1 MWELRS
7 SIGSLVTKFLG
18 YSFNIKMLNINDF
31 FELYKAMLLQLS
43 ERASKGSLEYHLSRN
58 KIVKTWDGFLFFVR
72 ARSPDLYATAIAER
86 YELEKW
92 FKPLAKGVV
101 VDVGAYIGTYTVRA
115 CKSAELVIGIE
126 PLPFNFAVLAVNVKL
141 NDCSNVVLVN
151 KAVGAFEGQLSMF
164 VPIKNHFISF
174 STASL
179 KQGIEK
185 CLEIKIKVSPLDSIL
200 SKLGVSQINLLKI
213 DIEGYVIESLPGML
227 DTLKKTRNLIIELL
241 KRDITA
247 YNTLKTLGFKLVDR
261 HGHNYLFRKL

>member
-1 MWELRS
+1 MRMWELRS

-18 YSFNIKMLNINDF
+18 GYSFNIKMPNINDF

-43 ERASKGSLEYHLSRN
+43 ERTSKGPLEYHLSRN
-58 KIVKTWDGFLFFVR
+58 KNVKTWDGFLFFVR
-72 ARSPDLYATAIAER
+72 ARSPDLYVMAIAER

-179 KQGIEK
+179 K
-185 CLEIKIKVSPLDSIL
+185 
-200 SKLGVSQINLLKI
+200 
-213 DIEGYVIESLPGML
+213 
-227 DTLKKTRNLIIELL
+227 
-241 KRDITA
+241 
-247 YNTLKTLGFKLVDR
+247 
-261 HGHNYLFRKL
+261 